1 MNQSLEELP
10 VKQQADRLL
19 AQGYIVLRNII
30 DKALVG
36 TIRKELSPHLQ
47 QKMMG
52 RNDFEGFSSERVYA
66 LLAKAP
72 ALAAIIEHP
81 QVIRILDQL
90 LPANYLLSANLA
102 INTHPGETA
111 QNWHRDDSAGG
122 MIPLPRPHLGI
133 STIWALDDFKADNG
147 ATEILPGSHQWQ
159 DNHPKRDADSIK
171 ITMPAGSVLIFLGNV
186 LHRGG
191 ANTSTT
197 TRLAVTPQYCMPW
210 LRQIENMVLA
220 VPPESAAQ
228 YSPRIQAM
236 LGYSVTEPG
245 FMGYVNGVH
254 PKRLIDKNYQGRK
267 ARGIDS

>member
-10 VKQQADRLL
+10 TKQQLDLL
-19 AQGYIVLRNII
+19 LTQGYIVLRRLI
-30 DKALVG
+30 DEALI
-36 TIRKELSPHLQ
+36 TKIKNQLSPYLQ
-47 QKMMG
+47 QKLMG
-52 RNDFEGFSSERVYA
+52 RNDFEGFNSERVYA

-81 QVIRILDQL
+81 QVIELLNDL
-90 LPANYLLSANLA
+90 LPVNYLLSANLA
-102 INTHPGETA
+102 INSHPGETV
-111 QNWHRDDSAGG
+111 QNWHRDDAAGG

-133 STIWALDDFKADNG
+133 STIWTLDDFTADNG
-147 ATEILPGSHQWQ
+147 ATQILPGSHQWQ
-159 DNHPKRDADSIK
+159 DNHPIRDTDCVK
-171 ITMPAGSVLIFLGNV
+171 ITMPAGSVLIFLGNM

-191 ANTSTT
+191 ANNSTG

-220 VPPESAAQ
+220 VPPETAAQ

-236 LGYSVTEPG
+236 LGYSVTDPG

-254 PKRLIDKNYQGRK
+254 PKRLINSHYQGRR
-267 ARGIDS
+267 ARGMKS

>member
-1 MNQSLEELP
+1 MNQSIEALP
-10 VKQQADRLL
+10 INQQSDLL
-19 AQGYIVLRNII
+19 LTQGYIVLRNLI
-30 DKALVG
+30 DEALI
-36 TIRKELSPHLQ
+36 TKIKNQLSPYLQ
-47 QKMMG
+47 QKLMG

-81 QVIRILDQL
+81 QVIELLNQL

-102 INTHPGETA
+102 INIHPGETV
-111 QNWHRDDSAGG
+111 QSWHRDDTAGG

-133 STIWALDDFKADNG
+133 STIWALDDFTAYNG

-159 DNHPKRDADSIK
+159 DNHPVKESDSIK
-171 ITMPAGSVLIFLGNV
+171 ITMPAGSVLIFLGNM

-197 TRLAVTPQYCMPW
+197 ARLAVTPQYCMPW

-220 VPPESAAQ
+220 VPPETAVQ
-228 YSPRIQAM
+228 YSSRIQAM
-236 LGYSVTEPG
+236 LGYSVTDPG

-254 PKRLIDKNYQGRK
+254 PKRLINHHYQGRK
-267 ARGIDS
+267 ARGMKS